1 VVPAVAAAF
10 LRDGTLPDTRTD
22 RERERSMT
30 LRRSVVTI
38 AVLALLALPACSSD
52 EPPGEAASAGG
63 NNVAVTLSDYKI
75 QPAVT
80 SASAG
85 EVTFTIENTGAT
97 EHEMV
102 VIQTDV
108 AITDMAIEN
117 HETDEEAPGMNPI
130 GEVEDVQPGEATE
143 LVLTLEAGRYVF
155 LCNLPK
161 HFERGMATEFE
172 VA

>member
-1 VVPAVAAAF
+1 MKLRTSVVAVAA
-10 LRDGTLPDTRTD
+10 
-22 RERERSMT
+22 
-30 LRRSVVTI
+30 
-38 AVLALLALPACSSD
+38 LALLALPACGSD
-52 EPPGEAASAGG
+52 DETSTEAPSTSG
-63 NNVAVTLSDYKI
+63 NTVAVTLRDYAI
-75 QPAVT
+75 EPEVT
-80 SASAG
+80 SVPAG

-108 AITDMAIEN
+108 AIADMAVEN

-130 GEVEDVQPGEATE
+130 GEVEDVQPGESTE
-143 LVLTLEAGRYVF
+143 LVLTLEAGNYVF

-161 HFERGMATEFE
+161 HFERGMATTFT